1 MEETELYE
9 PVRRFLRLFGY
20 RAVVTHA
27 KGNVS
32 IWIGDILPYKEYI
45 EPDVVGVTRSWTDSV
60 CVEAKAR
67 LAGEN
72 LFEVVGKCAIWRAIV
87 RKVYVAI
94 PESKALKTDG
104 LKGLGLGL
112 LTVDED
118 GEVGEL
124 LEPSTQSITQD
135 VVKSQE
141 FFNQALRG
149 VMLEHGVLDIDSA
162 NATLTPQG
170 WRVPIAMKN
179 VGSQTITVESILIN
193 GKPCQAYDCEIDVEH
208 RLLTELL
215 PHRTKEVLTL
225 RVNELPFDL
234 APKSECTV
242 TMLIPKS
249 TKIPENR
256 WMQIDAAVGDE
267 GIEKGFSVYLQP

>member
-1 MEETELYE
+1 MEENELYE

-20 RAVVTHA
+20 RAVVTHE

-45 EPDVVGVTRSWTDSV
+45 EPDVVGVTRSWIDSV
-60 CVEAKAR
+60 CVEAKAK
-67 LAGEN
+67 LVGEN
-72 LFEVVGKCAIWRAIV
+72 LFEVVGKCAIWQAIV
-87 RKVYVAI
+87 RKVYLAI
-94 PESKALKTDG
+94 PESRSLKTDG
-104 LKGLGLGL
+104 LKTLGMGL
-112 LTVDED
+112 LTVDEG
-118 GEVGEL
+118 GEVREL
-124 LEPSTQSITQD
+124 LEPSTQGIAQD

-141 FFNQALRG
+141 FFNQGLRG

-170 WRVPIAMKN
+170 WRVPFAMKN
-179 VGSQTITVESILIN
+179 VGSRNIMVESILMN
-193 GKPCQAYDCEIDVEH
+193 GNPCQAYNCEIDVEH
-208 RLLTELL
+208 RLVTELL

-225 RVNELPFDL
+225 RESKLPFDL

-242 TMLIPKS
+242 TMMIPKD

-256 WMQIDAAVGDE
+256 WMQIDAAVDEE